1 MSEDLFNASKKTADA
16 LLMLCKENM
25 QEVEEIVNLREK
37 IAPRFIN
44 NPEAAFLEQHL
55 FQNNRESYDDFP
67 ERIHMT
73 VCRH

>member
-1 MSEDLFNASKKTADA
+1 
-16 LLMLCKENM
+16 M

-73 VCRH
+73 VCRNPDGEADYVMHKIEQLVRQKG